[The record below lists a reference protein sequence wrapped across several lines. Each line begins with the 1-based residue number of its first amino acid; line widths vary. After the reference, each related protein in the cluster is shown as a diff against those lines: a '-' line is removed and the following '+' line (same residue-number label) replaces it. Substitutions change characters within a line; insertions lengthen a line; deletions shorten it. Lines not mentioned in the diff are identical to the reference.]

1 MKLKIIRGEQLNFKR
16 LEKLA
21 TLILILIAVGAASI
35 KPAVEISAT
44 PLGGAFVDRILNALS
59 YLILFA
65 LISHYWK
72 GFLYVATKGIFQLLI
87 LILILFSFLWSADM
101 GSSSDLIRGIIRIYL
116 LAIYLAMRYT
126 FQEQIRFIAFA
137 LGTTAVL
144 SIIFPLIP
152 SFGGIHTT
160 PELAGMWSGIFGH
173 KNELG
178 YMMAWSA
185 GFFLH
190 LALSE
195 SRFRWLRLTL
205 FGLSICLIILS
216 RSTTSLTI
224 VLTMISLLPLYKLST
239 NNNYKLQIIGIS
251 FVVIV
256 LISGSI
262 LIFGN
267 AETIVGTSGKD
278 LTLNG
283 RTDLWEPVLTK
294 ILERPFFGYG
304 FAGFWNSKFASNIRL
319 THEWASNSHNG
330 FLEIMLDLGIS
341 GLVIFAIGFIRF
353 FTMALYR
360 VVFVAKKAEDY
371 LPMQML
377 VIIIIINITEAR
389 LLTPSWNL
397 FMYLTTSLTL
407 TMEINRF
414 RKNVSLMMV

>member
-1 MKLKIIRGEQLNFKR
+1 MKIER

-21 TLILILIAVGAASI
+21 TLVLILIAVGAFAI
-35 KPAVEISAT
+35 KPAHEISGN
-44 PLGGAFVDRILNALS
+44 PLGGAFVDKILNGLS

-65 LISHYWK
+65 LIANYWK
-72 GFLYVATKGIFQLLI
+72 GFLYVSSKGIFQLLL
-87 LILILFSFLWSADM
+87 LIIILFSVLWSADM
-101 GSSSDLIRGIIRIYL
+101 GSSLTYIRGLIRVYL
-116 LAIYLAMRYT
+116 LAVYLAMRYT
-126 FQEQIRFIAFA
+126 FKEQIRFMAFA

-185 GFFLH
+185 GVFLH

-195 SRFRWLRLTL
+195 PKYRLLRLGL

-224 VLTMISLLPLYKLST
+224 VITMICLLPLYKLSN
-239 NNNYKLQIIGIS
+239 NNNYKMQIIAIS
-251 FVVIV
+251 FVLMSLV
-256 LISGSI
+256 SGLI
-262 LIFGN
+262 LILGN

-283 RTDLWEPVLTK
+283 RTDLWEPVLNQ
-294 ILERPFFGYG
+294 ILQTLLFGYG
-304 FAGFWNSKFASNIRL
+304 YAAFWTSPFASNIRL
-319 THEWASNSHNG
+319 TYEWASNSHNG
-330 FLEIMLDLGIS
+330 FLEIMLDLGIC
-341 GLVIFAIGFIRF
+341 GFLIFAIGFIRF

-360 VVFVAKKAEDY
+360 IVLVAKKPEDY

-377 VIIIIINITEAR
+377 LIIIIVNISEAR
-389 LLTPSWNL
+389 LLTPSWNW

-407 TMEINRF
+407 TMEYHRM
-414 RKNVSLMMV
+414 RRQASLKLAQI

>member
-1 MKLKIIRGEQLNFKR
+1 LKTER

-21 TLILILIAVGAASI
+21 TLVLILIAVGALAI
-35 KPAVEISAT
+35 KPAHEISGN
-44 PLGGAFVDRILNALS
+44 PLGGAFVDKLLNALS
-59 YLILFA
+59 YLILSV
-65 LISHYWK
+65 LIANYWK
-72 GFLYVATKGIFQLLI
+72 GFLYVSSKGIFQLLL
-87 LILILFSFLWSADM
+87 LILILFSVLWSADM
-101 GSSSDLIRGIIRIYL
+101 GSSLTYIRGLIRVYL
-116 LAIYLAMRYT
+116 LAVYLAMRYT
-126 FQEQIRFIAFA
+126 FKEQIRFMAFG

-185 GFFLH
+185 GVFLH

-195 SRFRWLRLTL
+195 PKYRLLRLAF

-216 RSTTSLTI
+216 RSTTSLMI
-224 VLTMISLLPLYKLST
+224 VITMISLLPLYKLSN
-239 NNNYKLQIIGIS
+239 NNNYKMQIITIS
-251 FVVIV
+251 FILIL

-262 LIFGN
+262 LILGN
-267 AETIVGTSGKD
+267 AETIVSISSGKD

-283 RTDLWEPVLTK
+283 RTDLWEPVLK
-294 ILERPFFGYG
+294 QIFERPLFGYG
-304 FAGFWNSKFASNIRL
+304 YAAFWTSPFASNIRL
-319 THEWASNSHNG
+319 TYEWASNSHNG
-330 FLEIMLDLGIS
+330 FFEIMLDLGICGFS
-341 GLVIFAIGFIRF
+341 IFAIGFMRF

-360 VVFVAKKAEDY
+360 VVLVAKKPEDY

-377 VIIIIINITEAR
+377 LIIIIVNISEAR
-389 LLTPSWNL
+389 LLTPSWNW

-407 TMEINRF
+407 TMENHRMR
-414 RKNVSLMMV
+414 RKASLTPIPL